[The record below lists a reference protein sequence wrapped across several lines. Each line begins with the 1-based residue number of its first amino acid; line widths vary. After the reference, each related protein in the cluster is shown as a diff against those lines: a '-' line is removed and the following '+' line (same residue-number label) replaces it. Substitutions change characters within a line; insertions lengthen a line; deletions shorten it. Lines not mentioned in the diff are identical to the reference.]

1 MSNFEIFELVMMYT
15 IAGTLVVWSTLAILA
30 LFLAT
35 IIWRE
40 EIFSFFKTRKE
51 KS

>member
-1 MSNFEIFELVMMYT
+1 MSNFEIFELITMYT
-15 IAGTLVVWSTLAILA
+15 VMGTLFGWGVLAILA
-30 LFLAT
+30 LFLAA

-40 EIFSFFKTRKE
+40 EIFSFFKIRKE